1 MNPGLAS
8 PRLVVPRAPVA
19 ISHADNISRQ
29 ARRLPATREAVS
41 RAWVGG
47 SQQAGRV
54 RHLGRFHALDV
65 GAGGGRACCGAFWAA
80 GLASRLAHVGR
91 GAGGTGWVGESM
103 SGQTDGSMA
112 RWRQPWMA
120 GALAHGGGGGD
131 GRSPCLRTPGHLKRM
146 HLRGPTQ
153 AGGPYQAHQAPP
165 SKPQARRDG
174 GDATA
179 QPNSVVCLGARST
192 DLGVVGAR
200 VAPGGVPPEPGGLG
214 GICATEQWNTTLSSP
229 QALGPPACPDAGA
242 LLNAPSSVGGAQLT
256 FGNVLQQAPD
266 QTGFRGCQPRTGCM
280 VNEPG
285 LQHATRTRS
294 RPPPVGADLRRVV
307 EACANPIPPQG
318 PAPGSISP
326 PAGRRRTVQV
336 TLASTPPDA
345 RCKPPPRIHEVTA
358 RGATPAHCTSYL
370 WEAAAPCLLV
380 PAAQCTFFPFLPCTA
395 GRFTLCLLPSTI
407 HSRGASSSRFF
418 CHFAPASLFAR
429 STAASA
435 TNLESARAAPA
446 TPTSPAYSVIL
457 ALHSHA
463 AAHQPRQTAP
473 IGSEQTPLPSGAA
486 RVGDPVRLHL
496 CSRRPSRP
504 RLVSRFFASLR
515 VRLPAPS
522 VVSFTRAAASRS
534 AAAHS
539 ADLA

>member
-1 MNPGLAS
+1 
-8 PRLVVPRAPVA
+8 
-19 ISHADNISRQ
+19 
-29 ARRLPATREAVS
+29 
-41 RAWVGG
+41 
-47 SQQAGRV
+47 
-54 RHLGRFHALDV
+54 
-65 GAGGGRACCGAFWAA
+65 
-80 GLASRLAHVGR
+80 
-91 GAGGTGWVGESM
+91 
-103 SGQTDGSMA
+103 
-112 RWRQPWMA
+112 
-120 GALAHGGGGGD
+120 
-131 GRSPCLRTPGHLKRM
+131 
-146 HLRGPTQ
+146 
-153 AGGPYQAHQAPP
+153 
-165 SKPQARRDG
+165 
-174 GDATA
+174 
-179 QPNSVVCLGARST
+179 
-192 DLGVVGAR
+192 
-200 VAPGGVPPEPGGLG
+200 
-214 GICATEQWNTTLSSP
+214 
-229 QALGPPACPDAGA
+229 
-242 LLNAPSSVGGAQLT
+242 
-256 FGNVLQQAPD
+256 
-266 QTGFRGCQPRTGCM
+266 M

-294 RPPPVGADLRRVV
+294 RPPPSA
-307 EACANPIPPQG
+307 PIFAEWWKPVQIPSPPRGQRQG
-318 PAPGSISP
+318 PFPRPRAGAEPFRLPWP
-326 PAGRRRTVQV
+326 PLYVLYQV
-336 TLASTPPDA
+336 PVDTRNGGQPPDA

>member
-1 MNPGLAS
+1 MNLGCNMPREPGRDHPRRRRSSQSGGSLRKSHPPPGASARVHFPARGQAQNRSGYPGLHCTS
-8 PRLVVPRAPVA
+8 CTKYLWTRA
-19 ISHADNISRQ
+19 
-29 ARRLPATREAVS
+29 T
-41 RAWVGG
+41 GG
-47 SQQAGRV
+47 Q
-54 RHLGRFHALDV
+54 
-65 GAGGGRACCGAFWAA
+65 
-80 GLASRLAHVGR
+80 
-91 GAGGTGWVGESM
+91 
-103 SGQTDGSMA
+103 
-112 RWRQPWMA
+112 
-120 GALAHGGGGGD
+120 
-131 GRSPCLRTPGHLKRM
+131 
-146 HLRGPTQ
+146 
-153 AGGPYQAHQAPP
+153 
-165 SKPQARRDG
+165 
-174 GDATA
+174 
-179 QPNSVVCLGARST
+179 
-192 DLGVVGAR
+192 
-200 VAPGGVPPEPGGLG
+200 
-214 GICATEQWNTTLSSP
+214 
-229 QALGPPACPDAGA
+229 
-242 LLNAPSSVGGAQLT
+242 
-256 FGNVLQQAPD
+256 
-266 QTGFRGCQPRTGCM
+266 
-280 VNEPG
+280 
-285 LQHATRTRS
+285 
-294 RPPPVGADLRRVV
+294 
-307 EACANPIPPQG
+307 
-318 PAPGSISP
+318 
-326 PAGRRRTVQV
+326 
-336 TLASTPPDA
+336 PPDA

-407 HSRGASSSRFF
+407 QSRGASSSRFF

-504 RLVSRFFASLR
+504 RLVSRFFASFR